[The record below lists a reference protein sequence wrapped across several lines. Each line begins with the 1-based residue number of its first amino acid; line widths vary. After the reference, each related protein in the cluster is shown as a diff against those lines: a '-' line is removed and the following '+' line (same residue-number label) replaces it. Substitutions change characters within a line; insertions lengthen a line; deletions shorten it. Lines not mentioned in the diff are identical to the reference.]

1 MVNLIRI
8 NNSDFV
14 DEEYMTI
21 GKTYSITDSE
31 YDGLVYVVCDD
42 GVEELIENDCFI
54 SLDEWRMKRLKEL
67 GL

>member
-1 MVNLIRI
+1 MRKAICIRI

-31 YDGLVYVVCDD
+31 Y
-42 GVEELIENDCFI
+42 
-54 SLDEWRMKRLKEL
+54 
-67 GL
+67 